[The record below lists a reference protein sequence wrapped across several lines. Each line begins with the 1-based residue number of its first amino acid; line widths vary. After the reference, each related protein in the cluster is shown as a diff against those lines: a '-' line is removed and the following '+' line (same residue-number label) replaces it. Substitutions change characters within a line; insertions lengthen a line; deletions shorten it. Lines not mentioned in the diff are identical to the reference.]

1 MKNYVLYDDTYLGP
15 GIFIINK
22 ENNKIV
28 KFLKIYIMSNYGFP
42 NYGLRAFSIYN
53 NDNLKQEYS
62 VINFNFTKTD
72 DIKNNLYKIF
82 YNLCIDLN
90 GEKIETIDRFNQGQ
104 NYFSLKEENGMI
116 TLSIFKDVYGVKH
129 TTDFIDINLGDEMTC
144 ENYLAIATLYNKLLN
159 INMKDASNTEIK
171 KLLLTNLKH

>member
-42 NYGLRAFSIYN
+42 NYGLRVFSINN

-90 GEKIETIDRFNQGQ
+90 GEKIETIDRFKQGQ
-104 NYFSLKEENGMI
+104 N
-116 TLSIFKDVYGVKH
+116 
-129 TTDFIDINLGDEMTC
+129 
-144 ENYLAIATLYNKLLN
+144 
-159 INMKDASNTEIK
+159 
-171 KLLLTNLKH
+171 